1 MSSPYGGRREDG
13 GQSLKYSFGVCDL
26 DTDLFELRRA
36 GTPVPIEPQV
46 FNVLAFLIEHRDR
59 VVSKNEVLDNVWGAR
74 FVSESALTTRIKAAR
89 RAIGDDGQQQ
99 RLIKTLHG
107 RGYRFVEDVRVGE
120 FTRPDDEAADAAF
133 DSSLPAR
140 WPIVGRRRELDR
152 LAHWLRDQNIGGV
165 MLTGAAGVGKTRLA
179 ETSLELADA
188 AGLPSARVTGHCEG

>member
-36 GTPVPIEPQV
+36 GVPVPIEPQV
-46 FNVLAFLIEHRDR
+46 FNVLAYLVEHRDR
-59 VVSKNEVLDNVWGAR
+59 VVSKNEVLDNVWGDR

-107 RGYRFVEDVRVGE
+107 RGYRFVAEVRVGE
-120 FTRPDDEAADAAF
+120 FGRTAVGSEPDTATDA
-133 DSSLPAR
+133 SSPAR
-140 WPIVGRRRELDR
+140 WPMVGRNRELDR
-152 LAHWLRDQNIGGV
+152 LAH
-165 MLTGAAGVGKTRLA
+165 
-179 ETSLELADA
+179 
-188 AGLPSARVTGHCEG
+188 